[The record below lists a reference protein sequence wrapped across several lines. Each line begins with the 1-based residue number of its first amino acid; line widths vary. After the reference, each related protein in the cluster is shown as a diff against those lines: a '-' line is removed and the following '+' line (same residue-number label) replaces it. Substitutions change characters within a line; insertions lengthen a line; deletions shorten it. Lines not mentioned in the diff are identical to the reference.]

1 MADITKIT
9 LPSGTTYNIADAQAR
24 ADILELMTQLTG
36 AMHYIGQTTTALSD
50 GATTKQI
57 VIGTTTYYVGPEP
70 SSSDK
75 KLLQSGDVVIYSQK
89 EYVALVSGTGTS
101 ATIVWSEFGSTGS
114 LKALAFKDT
123 AAGSTNF
130 TPHGSVSKPTFTGT
144 QKQVS
149 CSYTP
154 AGSVTVGV
162 GAGAANYTPSGSVS
176 KPGITVTPQTDDVYS
191 IEGVGTLPACTL
203 PQFTATVQNETL
215 TLGWTAG
222 SFSQG
227 TLPTRSAKKTLMKSA
242 TAALNAN
249 PTFTGAGVELT
260 GSFSGTPGTA
270 TGNFKPEGSVS
281 QPSFTGTQDSINI
294 TVS

>member
-1 MADITKIT
+1 MANLSKIT
-9 LPSGTTYNIADAQAR
+9 LPSGTTYYLADAQAR

-57 VIGTTTYYVGPEP
+57 IIGTTTYYVGAEP
-70 SSSDK
+70 ASSDK

-101 ATIVWSEFGSTGS
+101 ATVVWSEFGSTGS

-130 TPHGSVSKPTFTGT
+130 TPRGSVSKPTFTGT

-154 AGSVTVGV
+154 SGSVTVGV
-162 GAGAANYTPSGSVS
+162 GNGTANYTPSGTVS
-176 KPGITVTPQTDDVYS
+176 KPGVTVTPQTDDVYS
-191 IEGVGTLPACTL
+191 IEDVGTLPACTL

-215 TLGWTAG
+215 ILGWTAG

-249 PTFTGAGVELT
+249 PTFTGTGVELT
-260 GSFSGTPGTA
+260 GSFSGTPGQA
-270 TGNFKPEGSVS
+270 TGNYTPEGDVS
-281 QPSFTGTQDSINI
+281 QPSFTGTQESINM